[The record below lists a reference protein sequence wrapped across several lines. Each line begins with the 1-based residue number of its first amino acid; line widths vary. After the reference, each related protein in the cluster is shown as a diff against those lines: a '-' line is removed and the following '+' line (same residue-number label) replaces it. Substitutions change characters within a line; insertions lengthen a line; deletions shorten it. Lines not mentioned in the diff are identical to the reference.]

1 MCISRKK
8 AKMCCFAS
16 KIHDFNLSALLFYD
30 LFSPFLL
37 LNFSQFFQKPI
48 NCLCFFLTKLSSNE
62 AYNRNYWKKYWYSWN
77 KIIFLQQIFYFSFS
91 LCKRGK
97 KMKGNAL
104 KNFPFPY
111 KLFSKEL
118 YFIRQYKWRLL
129 CEYADIK
136 VVLIHF
142 KLQTLSIA
150 ILCRVSLSSLKTRL
164 LSTLLAMGR
173 KTLSSAVLFSMSS
186 SLTFHPIFSFF
197 FFFLICFVCINQTL
211 KIIKRIFLIFFLST
225 KKKA

>member
-1 MCISRKK
+1 M
-8 AKMCCFAS
+8 
-16 KIHDFNLSALLFYD
+16 
-30 LFSPFLL
+30 
-37 LNFSQFFQKPI
+37 
-48 NCLCFFLTKLSSNE
+48 
-62 AYNRNYWKKYWYSWN
+62 
-77 KIIFLQQIFYFSFS
+77 QQIFYFSFS

-186 SLTFHPIFSFF
+186 SLTFHPIFFLLLLLSYLLCMHKPDVENHKKNFPYFLLINKKSVNAPKILCEGSF
-197 FFFLICFVCINQTL
+197 LLL
-211 KIIKRIFLIFFLST
+211 KFYMCRNVIHSKRCSAT
-225 KKKA
+225 AW